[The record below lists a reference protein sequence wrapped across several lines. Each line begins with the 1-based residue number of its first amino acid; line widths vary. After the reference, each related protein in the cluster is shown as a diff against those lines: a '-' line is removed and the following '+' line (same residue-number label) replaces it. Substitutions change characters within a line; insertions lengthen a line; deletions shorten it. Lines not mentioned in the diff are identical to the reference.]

1 MKAAGGKFGDSFVP
15 ELQEILTSTSTVTAY
30 GPGGKQQATAE
41 RPFTYPWQL
50 LSIGFA
56 EGSGRSRVTC
66 ELETDGKIVTA
77 TIDAAD
83 FRRVNRNNSKTRTW
97 NNSDYHDMAALASTL
112 IQEQVLTWSPDKLPT
127 EIHIRL

>member
-30 GPGGKQQATAE
+30 GPDGKQQATAE
-41 RPFTYPWQL
+41 QPFTYPWRL
-50 LSIGFA
+50 LSISFA
-56 EGSGRSRVTC
+56 EASGRSRVTC

-83 FRRVNRNNSKTRTW
+83 FRRMNRNNSKTRTW

-112 IQEQVLTWSPDKLPT
+112 IQEQVPNLESGQTA
-127 EIHIRL
+127 H